1 VLREAQ
7 MVGVCRPAKK
17 LVAARER
24 MIEDRR
30 ALADAPANEYEGGH
44 TERMR
49 VSFTAAQNTI
59 EAIDRA
65 LRTRC

>member
-1 VLREAQ
+1 
-7 MVGVCRPAKK
+7 
-17 LVAARER
+17 

-30 ALADAPANEYEGGH
+30 ALADALANEYEGGH

-49 VSFTAAQNTI
+49 VSFTAAQNTV

>member
-1 VLREAQ
+1 
-7 MVGVCRPAKK
+7 
-17 LVAARER
+17 

-30 ALADAPANEYEGGH
+30 ALADALANEYEVGH

-49 VSFTAAQNTI
+49 VSFTAVQNTI

-65 LRTRC
+65 LRTRCSSLGEGWAVATCQTRI

>member
-1 VLREAQ
+1 
-7 MVGVCRPAKK
+7 
-17 LVAARER
+17 

-30 ALADAPANEYEGGH
+30 ALADALANEYEGG
-44 TERMR
+44 TLKEC
-49 VSFTAAQNTI
+49 VSAFAQNTI